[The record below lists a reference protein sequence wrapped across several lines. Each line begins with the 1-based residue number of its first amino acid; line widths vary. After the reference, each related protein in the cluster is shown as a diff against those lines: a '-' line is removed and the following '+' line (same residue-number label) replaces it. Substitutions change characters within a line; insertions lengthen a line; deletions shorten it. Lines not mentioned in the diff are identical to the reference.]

1 MKKNNMIRLLFQPP
15 NALSFFDPLLD
26 PTSQMQMVALGDED
40 FPLVTE
46 APFTFGFPADLEEG
60 EVMVSSFYTSLE
72 EANQQFTIQGVF
84 LSCK

>member
-1 MKKNNMIRLLFQPP
+1 MKNIDRRFLFQPY
-15 NALSFFDPLLD
+15 NALSFLDPLLD
-26 PTSQMQMVALGDED
+26 PTSPAQVIALGDED

-46 APFTFGFPADLEEG
+46 VPFTFGFPADLEEG

-84 LSCK
+84 PSCK